1 MPYCVPFLEFWH
13 KRRDFHF
20 TAFVANWHSLFLK
33 DTNKM
38 DTLVYTFHFRLQ
50 DQTKKHLLFMLCYT
64 FRQLYFCFHLNFLL
78 LKFFVPNSIKNVLS
92 QWHFQVKHFPSLLFL
107 TNKFHQG
114 LGIAGGPCRF
124 VFLPKFAI
132 SIGRNVCKNAVRLC
146 WFQV

>member
-1 MPYCVPFLEFWH
+1 MTWHNSVVFNLGNRKFTISVIAYTCPTVCHFWNFGTKEGIFILLH
-13 KRRDFHF
+13 LLQIGIP
-20 TAFVANWHSLFLK
+20 LFLK

-50 DQTKKHLLFMLCYT
+50 DQTKKHLFMLCYT

-107 TNKFHQG
+107 TNKFHE
-114 LGIAGGPCRF
+114 
-124 VFLPKFAI
+124 
-132 SIGRNVCKNAVRLC
+132 GRIT
-146 WFQV
+146 